1 MTARSNWRAGP
12 DRRRE
17 PAGHLRTGRPLV
29 GHVATL
35 GLAASNVAMGGGG
48 GGILRGE
55 CTQLCQDS
63 WNAAS
68 AKFISEMDR
77 ITAVERHY
85 NFVRQNEADY
95 TDTPTCFDNDL
106 HDSPSEGV

>member
-35 GLAASNVAMGGGG
+35 GLAASNVAMDGRDSPRRVYTAVSGF
-48 GGILRGE
+48 LE
-55 CTQLCQDS
+55 CS
-63 WNAAS
+63 I

-77 ITAVERHY
+77 ISAEERHY
-85 NFVRQNEADY
+85 NFVRQNEADSA
-95 TDTPTCFDNDL
+95 DTPTCFDNDL